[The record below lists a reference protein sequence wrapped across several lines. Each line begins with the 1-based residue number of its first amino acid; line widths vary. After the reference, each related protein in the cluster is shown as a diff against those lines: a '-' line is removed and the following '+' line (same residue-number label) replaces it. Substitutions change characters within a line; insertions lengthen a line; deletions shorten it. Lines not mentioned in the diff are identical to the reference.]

1 MAEDKDLFRKAMQ
14 GVKPL
19 APKIRAE
26 KPRAVKSARAA
37 IKPAQIASHAAPK
50 KLPELKRGDSAGID
64 DSTYAK
70 FKSGDMPI
78 EARLDL
84 HGMTSDAAQRA
95 VSDFIVR
102 CFVSRMRCV
111 LVITGK
117 GQGSKRGGDDLFGKS
132 ILRDALP
139 QWLNMAVLRQKILA
153 FTHAAPR
160 HGGSGAFY
168 VLLKRQRHS

>member
-26 KPRAVKSARAA
+26 KPVAVKSAPAA
-37 IKPAQIASHAAPK
+37 MKPAQIPSHAAHK
-50 KLPELKRGDSAGID
+50 NLPELKHGDSAGID

-95 VSDFIVR
+95 VSDFIAR

-111 LVITGK
+111 LIITGK
-117 GQGSKRGGDDLFGKS
+117 GKGSKGGDDLFGKS

-139 QWLNMAVLRQKILA
+139 QWLNTAVLRAKILA

-168 VLLKRQRHS
+168 VLLKRQR